1 MIVCDL
7 CGIDDE
13 VLHCQRGCGNGTQ
26 CTMVMCEDC
35 IKHNPDI
42 AKEHDFK

>member
-13 VLHCQRGCGNGTQ
+13 VLHCQRGCGGTQ
-26 CTMVMCEDC
+26 CNFVMCADC
-35 IKHNPDI
+35 IKNCPDI
-42 AKEHDFK
+42 SKEHDFK